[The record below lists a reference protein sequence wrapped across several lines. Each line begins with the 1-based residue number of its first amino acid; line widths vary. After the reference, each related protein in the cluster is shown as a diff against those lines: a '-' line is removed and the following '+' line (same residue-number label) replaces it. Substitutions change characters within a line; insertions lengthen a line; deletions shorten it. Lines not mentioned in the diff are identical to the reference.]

1 MWKPNYSK
9 KAETKLVVKSIRG
22 SSLETSND
30 EDDGEQRGEASKQNT
45 KKKNV
50 LTVKDLDSDSDIE
63 DGQVSYHDYEDD
75 TEQDIGEIDAD
86 IFSPNDLSE
95 AELRRLQNIRSR
107 NEEIDNQNFGKR
119 NSGNI

>member
-1 MWKPNYSK
+1 M
-9 KAETKLVVKSIRG
+9 
-22 SSLETSND
+22 
-30 EDDGEQRGEASKQNT
+30 
-45 KKKNV
+45 
-50 LTVKDLDSDSDIE
+50 KDLDSDSDIE

-86 IFSPNDLSE
+86 IFLPNDLSE